1 MGAQVNVDERDRSAR
16 RVMDALRRIVRALRL
31 FDRSAEQRV
40 GLSGARVFVLQ
51 ILADGGRMSMTELAR
66 RTQTDPSSVSVVA
79 GKLAGRKLVV
89 MKPSAADGRSREISI
104 TGAGRAMLR
113 RVPEAAQSRLIA
125 GLLGMRAREREH
137 LARQMETLA
146 ERMGADDAT
155 MFFEDDNK
163 ARRTKKGS

>member
-1 MGAQVNVDERDRSAR
+1 
-16 RVMDALRRIVRALRL
+16 
-31 FDRSAEQRV
+31 
-40 GLSGARVFVLQ
+40 
-51 ILADGGRMSMTELAR
+51 MSMTELAR

-89 MKPSAADGRSREISI
+89 MKPSAADGRSREISM